1 MTSLWSND
9 IIVERSRVGRLA
21 LESEDFQLEGP
32 RSSRVQPESG
42 DESRVPFG

>member
-1 MTSLWSND
+1 M
-9 IIVERSRVGRLA
+9 VERSRVGRLA
-21 LESEDFQLEGP
+21 LESENILLEGP